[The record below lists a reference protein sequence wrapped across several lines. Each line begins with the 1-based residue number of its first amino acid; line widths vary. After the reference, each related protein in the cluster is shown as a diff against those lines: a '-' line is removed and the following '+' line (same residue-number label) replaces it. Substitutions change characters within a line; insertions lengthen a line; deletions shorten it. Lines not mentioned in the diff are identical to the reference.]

1 MELAA
6 KTDNQTEGNDTDDEE
21 KNSRPSTPDN
31 GQDSLLQAD
40 DANAEKENFLS
51 KHDKNNITVSG
62 IVIPANQEL
71 SVIEVP
77 RTSRASIQSPTNASS
92 SMKSWLKKQFAEP
105 CGCSNN
111 LVVKLSS
118 AVVILLL
125 LWGVL
130 YTLVKQEV
138 APGGGLFQLIVLV
151 LLGYIAGQIVKIV
164 KLPPLLGMLI
174 TGIVLKTAG
183 FITVSGVYVNIV
195 ITLREVA
202 LSVILIKAGLGL
214 DPAALVRLSLVV
226 LRLACCPCLAE
237 ALGAAVVSHYILNF
251 PWVWGLLV
259 GFMLSAVS
267 PAVVVPTL
275 LKLKEQGYG
284 RDKGISTLVI
294 AASSL
299 DDVIAITLFGVFLSM
314 VFSTGDIMTQIL
326 QGPVDLIIGLIS
338 GIVWGL
344 LAGCLPHR
352 DDNLVVYKR
361 AVMLGGGGLCAVLG
375 SELLHVPGAGPL
387 ACITSAFVA
396 GICWK
401 LQGWPSEK
409 NPVQCIFSVAWHVLQ
424 PVLFG
429 LIGAEIDLNVIQWDT
444 VAYGL
449 CVIAGGLVVRVISC
463 CVSVLGGNLNFKEIM
478 FVNLAWLPKATVQAA
493 LAPEALDM
501 VRREPN
507 PEEEDLI
514 RGSQILTIA
523 VLSILITAPVGA
535 IGLSLAGPRF
545 LTKDPPRPSKNA
557 VIEKL

>member
-6 KTDNQTEGNDTDDEE
+6 KADHQTEGNDTDDEE

-31 GQDSLLQAD
+31 GQAD
-40 DANAEKENFLS
+40 DVNAENEKFLS
-51 KHDKNNITVSG
+51 KHDKNNITVSE
-62 IVIPANQEL
+62 VITIPSNQEL
-71 SVIEVP
+71 SVIDLP
-77 RTSRASIQSPTNASS
+77 RTSRASIRSPSTASS
-92 SMKSWLKKQFAEP
+92 SIKSWLKKQFANP

-111 LVVKLSS
+111 LTVKILS
-118 AVVILLL
+118 AAVILLL
-125 LWGVL
+125 LWGLL
-130 YTLVKQEV
+130 YTLVKQEA

-151 LLGYIAGQIVKIV
+151 LLGYIGGQIVKLA

-174 TGIVLKTAG
+174 TGIILKTIG
-183 FITVSGVYVNIV
+183 FFKVSGVYVNIV

-226 LRLACCPCLAE
+226 LRLACCPCVAE
-237 ALGAAVVSHYILNF
+237 ALGAAAVAHFVLGY

-314 VFSTGDIMTQIL
+314 VFSTGDITTQIL
-326 QGPVDLIIGLIS
+326 QGPIDLIIGLIC
-338 GIVWGL
+338 GIAWGL
-344 LAGCLPHR
+344 MAGCLPHR

-361 AVMLGGGGLCAVLG
+361 AVMVGGGGLCAVLG

-409 NPVQCIFSVAWHVLQ
+409 NPVQSIFSVAWHVLQ

-429 LIGAEIDLNVIQWDT
+429 LIGAEIDLNIIQWDT

-449 CVIAGGLVVRVISC
+449 CVIAGGLFVRIITC
-463 CVSVLGGNLNFKEIM
+463 CLVVLGGNLNMKEMI

-507 PEEEDLI
+507 PAEEDLI

-523 VLSILITAPVGA
+523 VLSILITAPIGA

-545 LTKDPPRPSKNA
+545 LSKDLPRPPKNA
-557 VIEKL
+557 VVEKL